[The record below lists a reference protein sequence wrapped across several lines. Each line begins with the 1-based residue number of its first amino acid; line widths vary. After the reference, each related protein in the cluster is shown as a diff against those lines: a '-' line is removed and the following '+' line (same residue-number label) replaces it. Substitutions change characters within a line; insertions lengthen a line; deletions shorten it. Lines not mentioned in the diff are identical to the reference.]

1 MLVSQNIDTH
11 LFQGDLNMFITNEM
25 RNWLNSQSIQD
36 LRDALRADIGDLA
49 QVIRDELNLR
59 TA

>member
-1 MLVSQNIDTH
+1 
-11 LFQGDLNMFITNEM
+11 MFITNEM